1 MSADLTSHSHR
12 WPGTTTRGALLKTVG
27 VSLWLRPQRFRGELP
42 CAASGLWADFG
53 LGDGTALHCLV
64 VAVMVGPCPASS
76 LPTPP
81 QPFAHPAPSVPHPC
95 LTLSGQEASR
105 QLTPKPGHAHSHTLG
120 THFLVVT
127 QNYCC
132 HTRLPGIA
140 QLGVK
145 IIKIKT
151 PTEALKVA
159 PRGMMDSRRRGRHK
173 GLHPTPSTVASHG
186 PRGHRDH
193 QQCCPSLTQTQYFNL
208 SAPGITS
215 IHTLVR
221 KNQAHALCGGHR
233 P

>member
-1 MSADLTSHSHR
+1 MAKATEIPWGASLRCKRSVGRLRVGRRDRSAL
-12 WPGTTTRGALLKTVG
+12 PGCGCDGGAMP
-27 VSLWLRPQRFRGELP
+27 SIQ
-42 CAASGLWADFG
+42 
-53 LGDGTALHCLV
+53 
-64 VAVMVGPCPASS
+64 PAH
-76 LPTPP
+76 PTPP

-208 SAPGITS
+208 SAQGITS